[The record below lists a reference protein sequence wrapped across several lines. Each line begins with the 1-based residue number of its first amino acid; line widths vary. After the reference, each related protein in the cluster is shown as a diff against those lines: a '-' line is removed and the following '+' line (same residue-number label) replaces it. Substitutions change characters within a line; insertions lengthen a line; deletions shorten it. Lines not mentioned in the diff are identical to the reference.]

1 MRRQMLGKSMLEVP
15 VVAAGCMRIQGMDE
29 TEVDEYIHTCLELGI
44 QFFDHADIYGKGACE
59 SLFGRVFEQT
69 EFRREDI
76 ILQSKC
82 GIVPG
87 VMYDFSKEHILQS
100 VEESLRRLRTDYLD
114 ILLLHRPD
122 ALMEPEEVA
131 EAFDLLEGSGKVRHF
146 GVSNHTPMQ
155 IQLLKKCVRQDL
167 LVNQLQFS
175 IPFSNMVASGLEA
188 NMLTDGAVNR
198 DNSVLDFCR
207 LHDMTIQAWS
217 PFQYGMFEGIF
228 IGNEKFPELNKVL
241 DRLAEK
247 YGVTQNAIAV
257 AWIMRHP
264 AGIQTIV
271 GSTNLKRIQDISKA
285 SDIVLSR
292 EEWYEIYLAAGKML
306 P

>member
-1 MRRQMLGKSMLEVP
+1 MRRQMLGKRMLEVP

-131 EAFDLLEGSGKVRHF
+131 EAFNQLQQSGKVRNF
-146 GVSNHTPMQ
+146 GVSNHKSSQ
-155 IQLLKKCVRQDL
+155 IRLLQKYISQP
-167 LVNQLQFS
+167 LVTDQLQFS
-175 IPFSNMVASGLEA
+175 LPNSSMIQSGMEVNMTTA
-188 NMLTDGAVNR
+188 GAIDR
-198 DNSVLDFCR
+198 ADSILDFCR
-207 LHDMTIQAWS
+207 LNDITIQTWS
-217 PFQYGMFEGIF
+217 PFQYGFFEGVF
-228 IGNEKFPELNKVL
+228 IGSDKYPELNHCL
-241 DRLAEK
+241 EEIADK
-247 YGVTQNAIAV
+247 YHTTPTTIAA
-257 AWIMRHP
+257 AWILRHP
-264 AGIQTIV
+264 AHMQLIAGTTKPSRFREICAAC
-271 GSTNLKRIQDISKA
+271 DIT
-285 SDIVLSR
+285 LTR
-292 EEWYEIYLAAGKML
+292 EEWYRLYLAAGHIL

>member
-207 LHDMTIQAWS
+207 LHDMTIQA
-217 PFQYGMFEGIF
+217 
-228 IGNEKFPELNKVL
+228 
-241 DRLAEK
+241 
-247 YGVTQNAIAV
+247 
-257 AWIMRHP
+257 
-264 AGIQTIV
+264 
-271 GSTNLKRIQDISKA
+271 
-285 SDIVLSR
+285 
-292 EEWYEIYLAAGKML
+292 
-306 P
+306 